1 LADRFFCPDPPID
14 GRLTL
19 TGDEARHLA
28 RVRRV
33 GVGESVVTFDGRGAT
48 WRAEVRGIGRDR
60 IDLAVLGP
68 AAPGRVAPCELTLA
82 TALPKGDRVDW
93 LVEKAT
99 ELGVARL
106 VPLRTERSVVDPRAG
121 KLDRLRRLVVEAAK
135 QSGRARLMEIAD
147 PLPWPDLL
155 GRDASPVRLI
165 AHPGGAP
172 ATAWPRAG
180 RARGVVLAVGPEGGF
195 TDAEVDAARAAGWLP
210 ADLGATLLRIETAG
224 LAGSAI
230 VLALALAGGLNDA

>member
-1 LADRFFCPDPPID
+1 MADRFFCPVPPID

-28 RVRRV
+28 RIRRV
-33 GVGESVVTFDGRGAT
+33 GVGEVVEAFDGRGAA
-48 WRAEVRGIGRDR
+48 WRAEVRAIARDR
-60 IDLAVLGP
+60 VDLAVLGP
-68 AAPGRVAPCELTLA
+68 ADPGRVAPCELTLA
-82 TALPKGDRVDW
+82 TALPKGERVDW

-106 VPLRTERSVVDPRAG
+106 VPLRTGRSVVDPRAG
-121 KLDRLRRLVVEAAK
+121 KIDRLRRLVVEAAK

-155 GRDASPVRLI
+155 RRDGSPIRLI

-180 RARGVVLAVGPEGGF
+180 RARAAVLAVGPEGGF
-195 TDAEVDAARAAGWLP
+195 TDAEVDAARAAGWLT
-210 ADLGATLLRIETAG
+210 AGLGATLLRIETAG
-224 LAGSAI
+224 LAGSAV
-230 VLALALAGGLNDA
+230 VLALAGD